1 MVFLPK
7 GCPPVPL
14 KQVPFYDI
22 IGFMKK
28 TLNKSMFKYVD
39 WFLLILIFVLVGFS
53 LLSITNATASPFTG
67 SESSFSDIF
76 SNLNLSNTVN
86 QFLFFLIGLGMI
98 FVITLIDYNN
108 LRHYTDY
115 IYWICVAL
123 LVAVYFLGSTQ
134 NGTTG
139 WFMIGGR
146 GFQPSEF
153 TKVGLILAFARIMA
167 SQTEGNEN
175 GITRFSQLWP
185 LLWRFLIPFAL
196 VAIQPD
202 MGTALVYVSIFICIL
217 FMAKTSLKMFGILIA
232 IAGATAPVIWFAAP
246 DYMKTRIFT
255 FLQPDYA
262 STDQAY
268 HATQAKLAI
277 GSGQLTGKGLFASG
291 SMSQLGFIPE
301 RHNDFIFAVTTEAF
315 GFVGA
320 AVVITLYA
328 LLIIRTCM
336 LAMRAK
342 DDFGTYISI
351 GVVAMILF
359 HVVENIGM
367 NVGVLPITGI
377 SLPFFSY
384 GGSNLL
390 TCMIAY
396 GFVLN
401 VDMRRARWSGSS

>member
-1 MVFLPK
+1 M
-7 GCPPVPL
+7 
-14 KQVPFYDI
+14 
-22 IGFMKK
+22 
-28 TLNKSMFKYVD
+28 LNKNMFKYVD

-67 SESSFSDIF
+67 SESSLSDIF
-76 SNLNLSNTVN
+76 SNLNLEKTIN
-86 QFLFFLIGLGMI
+86 QFLFFLIGLGVI

-115 IYWICVAL
+115 IYWICIAL
-123 LVAVYFLGSTQ
+123 LVIVLIPGIGSTQ

-153 TKVGLILAFARIMA
+153 TKIGLILAFARIMA
-167 SQTEGNEN
+167 AQTEGNEN

-185 LLWRFLIPFAL
+185 LLWRFIIPFAL

-202 MGTALVYVSIFICIL
+202 MGTALVYISIFICIL
-217 FMAKTSLKMFGILIA
+217 FMAKTSLKMFGILA
-232 IAGATAPVIWFAAP
+232 AMAGSAAPVIWFAMP

-255 FLQPDYA
+255 FLSPDYA
-262 STDQAY
+262 SSDQVY
-268 HATQAKLAI
+268 HTTQAKLAI

-315 GFVGA
+315 GFIGA

-351 GVVAMILF
+351 GVIAMILF

-367 NVGVLPITGI
+367 NVGILPITGI
-377 SLPFFSY
+377 SLPFFSA

-396 GFVLN
+396 GFVLSI
-401 VDMRRARWSGSS
+401 DMRRARWSGSS